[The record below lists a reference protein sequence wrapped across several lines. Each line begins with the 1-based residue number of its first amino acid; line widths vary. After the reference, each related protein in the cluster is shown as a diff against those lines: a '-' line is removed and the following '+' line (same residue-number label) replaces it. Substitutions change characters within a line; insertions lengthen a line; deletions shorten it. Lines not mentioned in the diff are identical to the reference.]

1 MLVSSNGLAVAGYD
15 VTQNRITSFLE
26 HPYRT
31 RSDGAQTRDVAYD
44 LYPGLRVGST
54 GTWLGDVTPSSVAYE
69 VGTGIIHVQRTV
81 SGLSVDEYQFVPI
94 GLAERALAGAR
105 EGRGET
111 HVLGAAT
118 PDLDRRAPAVE
129 RPVLLAVAR

>member
-69 VGTGIIHVQRTV
+69 VGTA
-81 SGLSVDEYQFVPI
+81 
-94 GLAERALAGAR
+94 AEAARAGA
-105 EGRGET
+105 GQ
-111 HVLGAAT
+111 HDHAQLV
-118 PDLDRRAPAVE
+118 V
-129 RPVLLAVAR
+129 